1 MSLLLMLDTKYIVT
15 MSLSSSKAV
24 FLKKGIAVIPAV
36 FTEQECDLMKA
47 AAYSVTDEDITSAG
61 YPHIPSEKA
70 YNKKSL
76 IFFPALA
83 NDYLNV
89 IRTDPRMLHIV
100 STFLGPNVR
109 QINNQV
115 YFREAEDI
123 DTFAWHRDTIFRER
137 SQFKDTVET
146 DYLQTV
152 IAIDDITEEN
162 GAVEFIEGSHEWAN
176 FDTPENLRKFERKEL
191 SGTKYI
197 AHKGDV
203 MLWSVTIVHGSE
215 ANTSNQSRMTY
226 MNGFCKSDSVLEYPD
241 YLVDG
246 RLVPHIDASRI
257 PC

>member
-1 MSLLLMLDTKYIVT
+1 MSLPLTPDTKYTVI
-15 MSLSSSKAV
+15 MSLSSSKEV
-24 FLKKGIAVIPAV
+24 FLEKGVVVIPAV
-36 FTEQECDLMKA
+36 FTEKECDLMKA

-76 IFFPALA
+76 IFYPALA

-123 DTFAWHRDTIFRER
+123 DTFAWHRDTIFRES

-146 DYLQTV
+146 DYLQTI
-152 IAIDDITEEN
+152 IAIDNITDEN
-162 GAVEFIEGSHEWAN
+162 GAVEFIEGSHKWDT
-176 FDTPENLRKFERKEL
+176 FDAPDNLRKFERNEL
-191 SGTKYI
+191 FGKKHI
-197 AHKGDV
+197 ALKGDV
-203 MLWSVTIVHGSE
+203 MIWSVMIVHGSE
-215 ANTSNQSRMTY
+215 ANTSDQSRMTY
-226 MNGFCKSDSVLEYPD
+226 MNGFCKSDSVLDYPD

-246 RLVPHIDASRI
+246 RLVPNIDPSRI
-257 PC
+257 P